1 MHEEEEESK
10 LSATHKKHRE
20 RRGKETNTTDEKI
33 YTLLYANH
41 WRKEKKRSRGKA
53 SHGEDPKSQT
63 RTGRVMD
70 EQERKKRLRRR
81 KR

>member
-33 YTLLYANH
+33 YTLLYASH
-41 WRKEKKRSRGKA
+41 WRKEKKGAGAKQA
-53 SHGEDPKSQT
+53 
-63 RTGRVMD
+63 TGRI
-70 EQERKKRLRRR
+70 QSHRLVQAE
-81 KR
+81 